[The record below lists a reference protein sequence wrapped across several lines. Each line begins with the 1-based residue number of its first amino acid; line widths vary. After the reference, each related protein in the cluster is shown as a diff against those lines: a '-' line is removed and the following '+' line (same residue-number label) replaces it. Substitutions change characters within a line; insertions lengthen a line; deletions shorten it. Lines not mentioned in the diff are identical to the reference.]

1 MKSVTQFFLMLSI
14 TFLPVL
20 GAQASDPDGNNDG
33 EGLSLLTNTFAPS
46 ASIGSSGSS
55 GAIQTDEPS
64 LHVGGAVRY
73 NLLLSNYESGID
85 ANSGAFTFDTWRINV
100 VYDNPGGIG
109 LNFEYRFYPTFGTH
123 FIKQGW
129 LDYSLSEETEL
140 QLGVTQVPFGNLQY
154 NSNNWWFSLAYYVGL
169 EDDHDMGL
177 KLTHTTDKYQLDLAY
192 FYQPEPEGP
201 PAQFGVGGAGR
212 YSYDVIPGGP
222 DVTLEDGTTVAYAP
236 LSERNQ
242 FNVRG
247 ALLMDNGEF
256 GASLQYGQLYN
267 SVQDEFNSRFAAA
280 LHADLTLGNF
290 NVKPQFAYYQMD
302 ANNFAGDELST
313 AIMGAY
319 GIPYQVSTEAW
330 LATLGLSY
338 SMDVDIGPITNLTFY
353 NDFSYMEN
361 LVGEGETW
369 LADGSSL
376 SLDDNFESTIQNITG
391 FLISAGPVFTY
402 VDIAQGIN
410 QPWLTEHFG
419 VGVGPGHEDLGLG
432 DSEYNIRFNI
442 NIGFYF

>member
-1 MKSVTQFFLMLSI
+1 MRTVTQFLLI
-14 TFLPVL
+14 IPLILLPFIQ
-20 GAQASDPDGNNDG
+20 AQGTTSGG
-33 EGLSLLTNTFAPS
+33 EARSAGYSLFSNTLAPGLSYGSTS
-46 ASIGSSGSS
+46 ASGLSSSAGSH
-55 GAIQTDEPS
+55 EPS

-73 NLLLSNYESGID
+73 NLLLTNYESGTD
-85 ANSGAFTFDTWRINV
+85 ATDGQFTFDTWRINV

-129 LDYSLSEETEL
+129 LDYSLTDRTEL

-154 NSNNWWFSLAYYVGL
+154 NSNSWWFSLAYYVGL

-177 KLTHTTDKYQLDLAY
+177 KMTHTTDNFQLDLAY

-201 PAQFGVGGAGR
+201 PAQFGVGGSGR
-212 YSYDVIPGGP
+212 YSYDVIP
-222 DVTLEDGTTVAYAP
+222 DGNAS

-247 ALLMDNGEF
+247 AYLMDNGEF

-267 SVQDEFNSRFAAA
+267 SALDQFDSRFAAA
-280 LHADLTLGNF
+280 VHGSFSFGNF
-290 NVKPQFAYYQMD
+290 TVMPQFLYYSMD
-302 ANNFAGDELST
+302 AVDDNGRDLST
-313 AIMGAY
+313 VFMGAY
-319 GIPYQVSTEAW
+319 GIPYEVSTEAW
-330 LATLGLSY
+330 MATLGLSY
-338 SMDVDIGPITNLTFY
+338 SVDVNIGPVTNLTFY

-361 LVGEGETW
+361 QVGEGSTW
-369 LADGSSL
+369 RATGDELTL
-376 SLDDNFESTIQNITG
+376 TDNFESSIQNITG

-410 QPWLTEHFG
+410 QPWLTDQFG

-432 DSEYNIRFNI
+432 DSEYNIRLNI

>member
-1 MKSVTQFFLMLSI
+1 MRIAIPFFLIL
-14 TFLPVL
+14 TFILLNIFP
-20 GAQASDPDGNNDG
+20 AQAVTPNTSQQNVGSYL
-33 EGLSLLTNTFAPS
+33 LSNTFAPS
-46 ASIGSSGSS
+46 ASLSNLGYSGSATS
-55 GAIQTDEPS
+55 AGHHEPS

-73 NLLLSNYESGID
+73 NLLLTNYESGTD
-85 ANSGAFTFDTWRINV
+85 ATSGAFTFDTWRINV

-129 LDYSLSEETEL
+129 LDYSLTDQTEV

-154 NSNNWWFSLAYYVGL
+154 NSNSWWFSLAYYVGL
-169 EDDHDMGL
+169 EDDHDMGI
-177 KLTHTTDKYQLDLAY
+177 KFTHTTDNFQLDLAY

-201 PAQFGVGGAGR
+201 PAQFGTGGSGR
-212 YSYDVIPGGP
+212 YSYDVIPG
-222 DVTLEDGTTVAYAP
+222 DNAS

-242 FNVRG
+242 FNIRG
-247 ALLMDNGEF
+247 AYLMDNGEF

-267 SVQDEFNSRFAAA
+267 SALDQFDSRFAAA
-280 LHADLTLGNF
+280 VHGSFSFGNF
-290 NVKPQFAYYQMD
+290 TVMPQFLYYSMD
-302 ANNFAGDELST
+302 AVDDGGRDLST
-313 AIMGAY
+313 VFMGAY
-319 GIPYQVSTEAW
+319 GIPYEVSTEAW
-330 LATLGLSY
+330 MATLGLSY
-338 SMDVDIGPITNLTFY
+338 SMDVEIGPVTNLTFY

-361 LVGEGETW
+361 QVGEGSTW
-369 LADGSSL
+369 RATGGGLT
-376 SLDDNFESTIQNITG
+376 LDDNFESTIQNITG

-410 QPWLTEHFG
+410 QPWLTDNFG

-432 DSEYNIRFNI
+432 DSEYNIRLNI